1 VEACDKKELF
11 ERLGGLFETSGQLVR
26 AKVCDSLQAREK
38 LGSTAIGH
46 GVAIPHGRAKGL
58 RSAMGAFIRL
68 KTPLPFDAPDGP
80 VSLVFALMVPEHATD
95 MHLMIL
101 GELAQPARSPRTFVA
116 SRRYSVIHR
125 LLVDWPEMPARM
137 PDMQQIVRQ
146 MLTKPA
152 KAGAEMV
159 AVRAGCC

>member
-1 VEACDKKELF
+1 MGLIADILAPDAVVAGLEACDKKELF

-46 GVAIPHGRAKGL
+46 GVAIPHGRVKGL
-58 RSAMGAFIRL
+58 RTAMGAFVRL
-68 KTPLPFDAPDGP
+68 KTPLPFDAPDGQP

-101 GELAQPARSPRTFVA
+101 GELAQMFSEKDVRERLSHLDDTAA
-116 SRRYSVIHR
+116 IHR
-125 LLVDWPEMPARM
+125 LLVDWPEMPAK
-137 PDMQQIVRQ
+137 D
-146 MLTKPA
+146 A
-152 KAGAEMV
+152 
-159 AVRAGCC
+159 